1 MSRSTYTVPWWN
13 RLGRFLIIPLFRL
26 AFRLLYRP
34 RVLGLENIPAAGP
47 YMLVYNHVSIV
58 DPPFVICCLRD
69 LPEVLGAVDI
79 WYKPW
84 QNLLAWIYG
93 AIPIHRGEVDR
104 LAMEKCLA
112 ALRSGRPLLVAPE
125 GGRSHVP
132 GLRRAK
138 SGVVYMIESTHVPI
152 VPMGITGTTD
162 AELKLALRGKRPDL
176 VLRVGEPFI
185 LPDQIL
191 QGQSPKEARQAK
203 ADYIMGQLAA
213 LLPEAYHG
221 VYAKT
226 AAKPIDHVQAPEPD

>member
-1 MSRSTYTVPWWN
+1 MSRSKYTVPLWN
-13 RLGRFLIIPLFRL
+13 RLGRILIIPVFKL

-34 RVLGLENIPAAGP
+34 WVTGLENIPAAGP

-58 DPPFVICCLRD
+58 DPPFVICSLRE

-104 LAMEKCLA
+104 QAMEKMLA
-112 ALRSGRPLLVAPE
+112 ALRNGRALLVAPE

-138 SGVVYMIESTHVPI
+138 SGVVYLIEQTRIPI
-152 VPMGITGTTD
+152 VPIGIIGTTD
-162 AELKLALRGKRPDL
+162 ADLKRALRGERPDL
-176 VLRVGEPFI
+176 GMRVGKPFF
-185 LPDQIL
+185 LPETSL
-191 QGQSPKEARQAK
+191 SGQSPKEVRQAK
-203 ADYIMGQLAA
+203 ADYIMAKLAE
-213 LLPEAYHG
+213 LLPEEYHG
-221 VYAKT
+221 VYAKS
-226 AAKPIDHVQAPEPD
+226 AADKANLVQTLE